1 MVGRKAAE
9 AALFE
14 VPAEQGCSEG
24 PCSSVCAPRAAVP
37 LPTVHGFI
45 SSAPSF
51 LCQALLDASRA
62 SASSLQHPTV
72 RLRSQARALLH
83 AGVLFG
89 EGSREGV
96 PRSAVD
102 RTVFQSLALIFCS
115 PTSFTLLV
123 LAAVVRVAPRRMTGG
138 FPCNVTHPLGNSRS
152 NESSYWENCLP
163 TSVK

>member
-1 MVGRKAAE
+1 MQYKLRRVVRQQKQRCLRPPVSG
-9 AALFE
+9 
-14 VPAEQGCSEG
+14 GGSEG
-24 PCSSVCAPRAAVP
+24 PCSSLCAPRAAIP

-45 SSAPSF
+45 FSASSLARGTF

-62 SASSLQHPTV
+62 SASSLQPAAARGGTCPTV
-72 RLRSQARALLH
+72 RLGSLLLPLRSQAHALLH

-102 RTVFQSLALIFCS
+102 RIVFQSLALIFCS

-123 LAAVVRVAPRRMTGG
+123 LAAVVRLAP
-138 FPCNVTHPLGNSRS
+138 V
-152 NESSYWENCLP
+152 E
-163 TSVK
+163 